1 MATVIK
7 PGLADELQAYGA
19 DDVGKCFNCGT
30 CSAVCVHSEAPF
42 VLPRRPIHSLQL
54 GAEDKL
60 KGELEP
66 WLCYYC
72 GECSEQC
79 PKEAEPG
86 ETMMSLRR
94 WLTAK
99 YDFTGI
105 SRLFYRSWKW
115 ELIAVLLVAVLTGIG
130 FTWFGLTYGGGSIA
144 HYDGPQA
151 FLPSHDVHLFD
162 WTMAIVLIVLLGTN
176 SLRMWHFVMNRGD
189 GAGVHARARAGIG
202 SYLAALYLLPLHF
215 FTQPKYQQCERK
227 RPWAVHL
234 ALMLSYVTM
243 LVLIMFFLR
252 SMQAGPA
259 IDWRVHVFGYLASVG
274 LIGAVILNLRGRMR
288 KDTPQH
294 AHSHESDWMFL
305 ILLLV
310 VAVTGV
316 LQTILH
322 RSGLPAAANVMYVIH
337 LMGVVPMLVLEV
349 PFSKWSHMAYR
360 PLAMYFARVQVHAHE
375 RAESRAKAQEAAAAA
390 AAS

>member
-1 MATVIK
+1 MATTIE
-7 PGLADELQAYGA
+7 PGLVDELQAYGA
-19 DDVGKCFNCGT
+19 EDVSKCYNCGN

-42 VLPRRPIHSLQL
+42 VLPRRPMHALQL
-54 GAEDKL
+54 GLESKL
-60 KGELEP
+60 EGSLEP

-86 ETMMSLRR
+86 ETMMSMRR

-99 YDFTGI
+99 YDFSGI
-105 SRLFYRSWKW
+105 SRLFYRSWRW
-115 ELIAVLLVAVLTGIG
+115 EVFAIVLAAILTGIG
-130 FTWFGLTYGGGSIA
+130 FTLFGLSQGSINS
-144 HYDGPQA
+144 YDGPNA
-151 FLPSHDVHLFD
+151 FLPSAKIHIFD
-162 WTMAIVLIVLLGTN
+162 WSLATVLVILLGIN
-176 SLRMWHFVMNRGD
+176 AIRMWRFVMGGD
-189 GAGVHARARAGIG
+189 GKHAHLS
-202 SYLAALYLLPLHF
+202 SYLAGLYMLPLHF
-215 FTQPKYQQCERK
+215 FTQLKYQQCERK

-252 SMQAGPA
+252 EMASGPA

-274 LIGAVILNLRGRMR
+274 LIVAVVLNLRGRLK
-288 KDTPQH
+288 KDSTQH

-316 LQTILH
+316 LQHILH
-322 RSGLPAAANVMYVIH
+322 RSGLDAAANVTYIVH

-349 PFSKWSHMAYR
+349 PFGKWAHLAYR
-360 PLAMYFARVQVHAHE
+360 PLAVYFARVKVHSVETETA
-375 RAESRAKAQEAAAAA
+375 RA
-390 AAS
+390 

>member
-1 MATVIK
+1 MAINIE

-19 DDVGKCFNCGT
+19 DDVGKCFNCGN

-42 VLPRRPIHSLQL
+42 VLPRRSMHALQL
-54 GAEDKL
+54 GLQSKL
-60 KGELEP
+60 EGSLEP

-86 ETMMSLRR
+86 ETMMSMRR
-94 WLTAK
+94 WLTAR

-105 SRLFYRSWKW
+105 SRLFYRSWVW
-115 ELIAVLLVAVLTGIG
+115 ELVAVLLVALLTGIG
-130 FTWFGLTYGGGSIA
+130 FVWFGMTRGGGSLA
-144 HYDGPQA
+144 VYDGPDA
-151 FLPSHDVHLFD
+151 FLHSHYVHRFD
-162 WTMAIVLIVLLGTN
+162 WAMAIVLVVLLGINT
-176 SLRMWHFVMNRGD
+176 LRMWRFVMWRGD
-189 GAGVHARARAGIG
+189 GERAGIG
-202 SYLAALYLLPLHF
+202 SYFAALLTLPVHF
-215 FTQPKYQQCERK
+215 FAQPRYRQCDRK

-252 SMQAGPA
+252 YMQAGPE

-274 LIGAVILNLRGRMR
+274 LIGAVILNLRGRVK
-288 KDTPQH
+288 KDSPQH

-305 ILLLV
+305 VLLLV

-316 LQTILH
+316 LQNLLH
-322 RSGLPAAANVMYVIH
+322 RSGLPEAANVMYVIH

-360 PLAMYFARVQVHAHE
+360 PLAVYFARVQVHA
-375 RAESRAKAQEAAAAA
+375 AEQAAVKAQKAAAQAA
-390 AAS
+390 

>member
-1 MATVIK
+1 MATTIE
-7 PGLADELQAYGA
+7 PGLVDELQAYGA
-19 DDVGKCFNCGT
+19 EDVSKCYNCGN

-42 VLPRRPIHSLQL
+42 VLPRRPMHALQL
-54 GAEDKL
+54 GLESKL
-60 KGELEP
+60 EGSLEP

-86 ETMMSLRR
+86 ETMMSMRR

-99 YDFTGI
+99 YDFSGI
-105 SRLFYRSWKW
+105 SRLFYRSWRW
-115 ELIAVLLVAVLTGIG
+115 EVFAIVLAAILTGIG
-130 FTWFGLTYGGGSIA
+130 FTLFGLSQGSINS
-144 HYDGPQA
+144 YDGPNA
-151 FLPSHDVHLFD
+151 FLPSAKIHIFD
-162 WTMAIVLIVLLGTN
+162 WSLATVLVILLGIN
-176 SLRMWHFVMNRGD
+176 AIRMWRFVMGGD
-189 GAGVHARARAGIG
+189 GKHAHLS
-202 SYLAALYLLPLHF
+202 SYLAGLYMLPLHF
-215 FTQPKYQQCERK
+215 FTQLKYQQCERK

-252 SMQAGPA
+252 EMASGPA

-274 LIGAVILNLRGRMR
+274 LIVAVVLNLRGRLK
-288 KDTPQH
+288 KDSTQH

-305 ILLLV
+305 ILLLY

-316 LQTILH
+316 MQNILH
-322 RSGLPAAANVMYVIH
+322 RSGLDEAANVMYIIH

-349 PFSKWSHMAYR
+349 PFGKWAHLAYR
-360 PLAMYFARVQVHAHE
+360 PLAIYFSRVQVLAE
-375 RAESRAKAQEAAAAA
+375 ESEAARAEKAKAAAAEA
-390 AAS
+390 A